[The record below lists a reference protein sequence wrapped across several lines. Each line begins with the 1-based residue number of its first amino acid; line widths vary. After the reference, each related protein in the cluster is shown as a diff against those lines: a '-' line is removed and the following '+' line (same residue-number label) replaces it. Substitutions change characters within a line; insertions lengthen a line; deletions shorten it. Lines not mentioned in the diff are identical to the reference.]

1 MNGKLKTLQL
11 KKYNYDYPVTLIY
24 DKCKSG
30 ESQYGSW
37 NLYGVEYQSEQQGI
51 FAEEALHQELQKYR
65 KGTNLVI
72 RRNQGKDGKL
82 EWSVMPVNCGG
93 KIRSNQTGLS
103 YLDDRTRDIHRQ
115 VALKIATISIGQN
128 IKPWTDEDLQEIKI
142 RMDKLLDIMEGRVGD
157 ELPL

>member
-11 KKYNYDYPVTLIY
+11 KNNNHDYPVTLIY

-30 ESQYGSW
+30 ERQYGPW

-51 FAEEALHQELQKYR
+51 FAEEALHQEIQKYR

-72 RRNQGKDGKL
+72 RRNQGVVGKL
-82 EWSVMPVNCGG
+82 ELSVTPVNCGG
-93 KIRSNQTGLS
+93 KTRSNQTVLS
-103 YLDDRTRDIHRQ
+103 YLDNRTRDIQRQ

-157 ELPL
+157 ELPF